1 MIMKNLLVSLD
12 LEMNQP
18 SGKIIQI
25 GAILGNVETG
35 EVVSQFESKVNPA
48 EVLAPAI
55 IALTKITQKEVD
67 QAPAL
72 IDAYYALSLWLDSYA
87 QLRVLNPLTWG
98 GGDTETLRVQLNMEM
113 GRWPFGRRWIDTKTL
128 YVAWRMAQGKDISG
142 GLARAMTKLGL
153 AFQGQKHNALDD
165 ATNTFRMY
173 RALLKQFQLSTY
185 VASATPVNKV
195 A

>member
-1 MIMKNLLVSLD
+1 MRNMLVSLD

-18 SGKIIQI
+18 SGAIIQI
-25 GAILGNVETG
+25 GAVMGNLETG
-35 EVVSQFESKVNPA
+35 EIVSKFESKVNPS

-55 IALTKITQKEVD
+55 IALTKISQADVD
-67 QAPAL
+67 QAPHLVEAYFAL
-72 IDAYYALSLWLDSYA
+72 NQWLGPYAE
-87 QLRVLNPLTWG
+87 LRVLNPLTWG
-98 GGDTETLRVQLNMEM
+98 GGDTETLRVQLNMERE
-113 GRWPFGRRWIDTKTL
+113 RWPFGRRWIDAKTL

-173 RALLKQFQLSTY
+173 RALLKQFQLSAY
-185 VASATPVNKV
+185 LADAPVNRV

>member
-1 MIMKNLLVSLD
+1 MIVKNLLVSLD

-25 GAILGNVETG
+25 GAVLGNVETG
-35 EVVSQFESKVNPA
+35 EIVAEFDSKVNA
-48 EVLAPAI
+48 GETLAPAI
-55 IALTKITQKEVD
+55 IALTKISQSEVD
-67 QAPAL
+67 QAPTL
-72 IDAYYALSLWLDSYA
+72 TDAYHALSHWLGRYA
-87 QLRVLNPLTWG
+87 ELRVLNPLTWG

-113 GRWPFGRRWIDTKTL
+113 ERWPFGRRWIDTKTL

-142 GLARAMTKLGL
+142 GLAKAMTKLGL

-165 ATNTFRMY
+165 AKNTFRMY
-173 RALLKQFQLSTY
+173 RALLKQFQLSAY
-185 VASATPVNKV
+185 VAGTTADRV